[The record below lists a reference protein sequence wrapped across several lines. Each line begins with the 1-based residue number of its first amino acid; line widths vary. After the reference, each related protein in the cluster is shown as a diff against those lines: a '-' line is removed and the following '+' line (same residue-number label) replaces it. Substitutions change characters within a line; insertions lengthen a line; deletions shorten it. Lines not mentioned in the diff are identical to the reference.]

1 MNKDN
6 DPLDDEWPFERR
18 VEAADGWLTLRDWQ
32 QARAE
37 LDKITSEKS
46 RKRPEVLKAYA
57 DVWEVSEDWAAV
69 ARYMEVL
76 ILYEPDE
83 IGHWLRLN
91 AALLFSGRF
100 MEAHER
106 MLEIL
111 KVHPHHPA
119 LLFKLAVTLGALQ
132 KLEEAEWV
140 LAELFTLDN
149 GKYERTYLGMAL
161 SWDELAPLREPL
173 LALQRKLDEKKSD
186 DASSEAS
193 E

>member
-1 MNKDN
+1 MSDA
-6 DPLDDEWPFERR
+6 PEWPVKCR
-18 VEAADGWLTLRDWQ
+18 VQAAEGWLTLRNWQ
-32 QARAE
+32 EAKAE
-37 LDKITSEKS
+37 LDKITDEKS
-46 RKRPEVLKAYA
+46 RKHPEVLNAYA
-57 DVWEVSEDWAAV
+57 DVWEVSEDWAAL

-83 IGHWLRLN
+83 INHWLRLN

-100 MEAHER
+100 TEAHER
-106 MLEIL
+106 ILEIL

-119 LLFKLAVTLGALQ
+119 LLFKLAVTLGALE

-140 LAELFTLDN
+140 LAELFTLEN

-173 LALQRKLDEKKSD
+173 LALQRKLDEKKSGD
-186 DASSEAS
+186 TDAEVSE
-193 E
+193 

>member
-1 MNKDN
+1 MSDV
-6 DPLDDEWPFERR
+6 PEWLDKFR
-18 VEAADGWLTLRDWQ
+18 VAASEGWLALRDWRE
-32 QARAE
+32 AKAE
-37 LDKITSEKS
+37 LDRITDEKR
-46 RKRPEVLKAYA
+46 RKHPDVLKAYA
-57 DVWEVSEDWAAV
+57 DIWEVSEDWAAL

-111 KVHPHHPA
+111 KVHPQHPA

-140 LAELFTLDN
+140 LAELFTLEN
-149 GKYERTYLGMAL
+149 GKYERVYLDMAL
-161 SWDELAPLREPL
+161 DWPELTPLREKL
-173 LALQRKLDEKKSD
+173 LTLQQKLDEKKSG
-186 DASSEAS
+186 DASTEVSE
-193 E
+193 

>member
-1 MNKDN
+1 MNKDD
-6 DPLDDEWPFERR
+6 DPRDDEWPFERR

-57 DVWEVSEDWAAV
+57 DVWEVSGNHEAMV
-69 ARYMEVL
+69 RYMEVL

-100 MEAHER
+100 TEAHER

-111 KVHPHHPA
+111 KVHPQHPA

-132 KLEEAEWV
+132 KHEEAEWV
-140 LAELFTLDN
+140 LAELFTLEN
-149 GKYERTYLGMAL
+149 GKYERTYLYMAL
-161 SWDELAPLREPL
+161 NWEELAPLREQL
-173 LALQRKLDEKKSD
+173 LIIQQKLEEHKDG
-186 DASSEAS
+186 DADAEVSE
-193 E
+193 